1 MKSLKNILVGGAMA
15 VCMCAAFS
23 SCYDDKADIVFYL
36 GNQLIDQAGTC
47 TNVLSEVTIYTNG
60 VRTHDIGIAYGKGSY
75 QAVSSNA
82 DVVKVKISG
91 DRLQLIGIGNYGS
104 AVVTVTDEKG
114 NQAKLN
120 VVCGEGIRTYQC
132 QSTDFFA
139 MDKDN
144 NLLTD
149 LHQQVADAMAGYQ
162 PIKIDGT
169 MTLIPDSISI
179 AEHTEGKFTC
189 YADANADACY
199 GTYVE
204 EKTESGITFTFIL
217 PEEQHVFQ
225 LGGSISQIIESNFAS
240 REHGIFP
247 IYLLED
253 VTERFQSLNSGIS
266 LPEGAKVYFVVKT
279 NSASYKLNLLYTE

>member
-1 MKSLKNILVGGAMA
+1 MA

-23 SCYDDKADIVFYL
+23 SCYDDKADIVFYS

-82 DVVKVKISG
+82 DVVKVKIIG
-91 DRLQLIGIGNYGS
+91 DRLQLTGTGNYGS

-120 VVCGEGIRTYQC
+120 VMCGEGIRTYQC

-149 LHQQVADAMAGYQ
+149 LHQQVADAMTGYQ
-162 PIKIDGT
+162 PIKTGGNVIIT
-169 MTLIPDSISI
+169 PDSIST

-189 YADANADACY
+189 YADANADACN

-204 EKTESGITFTFIL
+204 EQTESGITFTFIL
-217 PEEQHVFQ
+217 PEEQHVFRF
-225 LGGSISQIIESNFAS
+225 GGSISEVIASNFAS
-240 REHGIFP
+240 RADVVIP
-247 IYLLED
+247 LYLLED
-253 VTERFQSLNSGIS
+253 VTDRFQSLNSGIS
-266 LPEGAKVYFVVKT
+266 LPDGAKVYFVVKT
-279 NSASYKLNLLYTE
+279 NSSSYILNMLCTE